1 MFCKTE
7 LMKLMMNYRSYNAK
21 QTIIGG
27 IGVAAAAMGQRWE
40 EVNAKIN
47 KIGNSFR
54 NVGYVV
60 RGIAMGGLIANISAI
75 IPVAGSAVSAI
86 AGIGGAATA
95 AAGGA
100 IGLGGAYGTA
110 LGGVMAF
117 TGQATT
123 ALKMLEDGEIRV
135 TNEVRNYKNVLSGLQ
150 NQWKDL
156 VKANQAAI
164 FNTMANGINIARI
177 ALTQLTP
184 FIYTDY

>member
-1 MFCKTE
+1 MQNRINETNDE
-7 LMKLMMNYRSYNAK
+7 LSKLQRK

-40 EVNAKIN
+40 EVNSKIN

-135 TNEVRNYKNVLSGLQ
+135 TNEVRNYK
-150 NQWKDL
+150 
-156 VKANQAAI
+156 
-164 FNTMANGINIARI
+164 M
-177 ALTQLTP
+177 
-184 FIYTDY
+184 Y